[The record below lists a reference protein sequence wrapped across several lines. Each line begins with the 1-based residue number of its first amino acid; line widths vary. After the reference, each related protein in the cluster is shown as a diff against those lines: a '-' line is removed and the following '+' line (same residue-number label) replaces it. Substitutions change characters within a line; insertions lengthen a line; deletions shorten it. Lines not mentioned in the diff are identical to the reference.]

1 MNREQIR
8 VNQLNKRFHDVLHGR
23 VILQPANARLFL
35 ESICV
40 QEDPAKCVGNLVS
53 NPHGTS
59 SVQNAMRFDL
69 SLPFLNGLA
78 TDVLDYLLRA
88 GDLGGGVLDHILI
101 AIVDP
106 SFFWLALA
114 REFEKG
120 ALSEKA
126 QLVFAKLLDRLLS
139 LPGRDTSG
147 YRELASKPSVINSLV
162 ASSVQEIREIAH
174 HIKHILAAFAS
185 GATPSGPGGPG
196 GRHDNDFTNF
206 REIAILP
213 TADEILS
220 NQPPFIRPAAVLED
234 PKAVDSR
241 VADYLDNTFRMLR
254 EDMIYEM
261 REELQIALGKK
272 PGKHRG
278 LHINGLSMIDVHT
291 GSQDRGTRWG
301 LMLTLST
308 QHRMRPEISAFIRAL
323 TYPELVDHSN
333 TLNRPDIRGVQSN
346 VVFVDHSR
354 PEDVETRITDRGDVE
369 ATSSK
374 QNTYEVEMVVKI
386 VRYLK
391 QQGYKSENMVVLTP
405 YLGQLCKLRDTL
417 KNDAVLNDLDA
428 NDLQK
433 AGLLAPVATQAS
445 QQGIRLA
452 TIDNYQ
458 GEESDIVIAS
468 LTRSNPNNAI
478 GFMSSPERLNVL
490 LSRARDGLFL
500 IGNSHTFLNSKKG
513 GNLWEDFFSL
523 LRKGRHVFE
532 GFPIKCERHPTRTVT
547 IKEVAEFDD
556 QSPDGGCTQP
566 CGMLLQCQIHQC
578 PKKCHPLRTAPNKPD
593 IHLSTLCKH
602 PFQEKCPIGV
612 HTMSWKCHQGRPA
625 TCSLCDR
632 QASRLE
638 KQAMLDI
645 KAQEKRDA
653 AQHEYDIKMMEL
665 QAKLQYQQEAM
676 NDVQVEKDRE
686 NEIKQKEKEV
696 EDAKQKIRDIET
708 AKKSAAKK
716 LAAQS
721 TSGATA
727 SQGQPQAG
735 ANGAPQ
741 AAATPRPIFP
751 SPARD
756 KWENQKRVDGV
767 QNDAIDKIM
776 DMTGL
781 EKVKDQIL
789 RIKGNIDTMNRQGI
803 PINKER
809 LNLVLLGNPGTGKT
823 TVARLYAQFLESIK
837 ALPGNAFLET
847 TGSKLSFEGVKGAQ
861 QIIDDALK
869 VGGGAIFID
878 EAYQLVSEH
887 DQSGKQVLDFLLA
900 EMENQVGTLVFI
912 LAGYNKQM
920 EKFFEHNPGLPSRV
934 PYQLQFADYTDKELL
949 TMLEDLVHKRYNGR
963 MQVEDGINGLY
974 ARIAIKRLGRGRGRP
989 GFGNA
994 RALQN
999 MFAKIRERQAE
1010 RVEQDRRA
1018 GSRVD
1023 DFLLT
1028 KEDLIGPDPSQVLPN
1043 SAPWAK

>member
-1 MNREQIR
+1 MSREQIR

-23 VILQPANARLFL
+23 VILQPSNARLFL

-40 QEDPAKCVGNLVS
+40 QADPAKCVGDLVAGLQ
-53 NPHGTS
+53 GTS

-78 TDVLDYLLRA
+78 TDVLEYLLRA
-88 GDLGGGVLDHILI
+88 ADLGGGVLDHILI

-120 ALSEKA
+120 ALTEKA
-126 QLVFAKLLDRLLS
+126 QLVFARLLDRLLS

-291 GSQDRGTRWG
+291 GTQDRGTRWG

-323 TYPELVDHSN
+323 TYPELVDHPN

-354 PEDVETRITDRGDVE
+354 PEDVETRITDRGDAE

-391 QQGYKSENMVVLTP
+391 QQGYKSENIVVLTP

-602 PFQEKCPIGV
+602 PFQERCPIGV

-638 KQAMLDI
+638 KQALLDI

-696 EDAKQKIRDIET
+696 EDAKQKIRDLET
-708 AKKSAAKK
+708 AKKAAAKK
-716 LAAQS
+716 LVAQS
-721 TSGATA
+721 TSEASA
-727 SQGQPQAG
+727 SQGRSQAG
-735 ANGAPQ
+735 GAPQ
-741 AAATPRPIFP
+741 AAATPRPTFP

-809 LNLVLLGNPGTGKT
+809 LNLVLLGNPGTGK
-823 TVARLYAQFLESIK
+823 SH
-837 ALPGNAFLET
+837 P
-847 TGSKLSFEGVKGAQ
+847 
-861 QIIDDALK
+861 
-869 VGGGAIFID
+869 
-878 EAYQLVSEH
+878 
-887 DQSGKQVLDFLLA
+887 
-900 EMENQVGTLVFI
+900 
-912 LAGYNKQM
+912 
-920 EKFFEHNPGLPSRV
+920 
-934 PYQLQFADYTDKELL
+934 
-949 TMLEDLVHKRYNGR
+949 
-963 MQVEDGINGLY
+963 
-974 ARIAIKRLGRGRGRP
+974 
-989 GFGNA
+989 
-994 RALQN
+994 
-999 MFAKIRERQAE
+999 
-1010 RVEQDRRA
+1010 
-1018 GSRVD
+1018 
-1023 DFLLT
+1023 
-1028 KEDLIGPDPSQVLPN
+1028 
-1043 SAPWAK
+1043 